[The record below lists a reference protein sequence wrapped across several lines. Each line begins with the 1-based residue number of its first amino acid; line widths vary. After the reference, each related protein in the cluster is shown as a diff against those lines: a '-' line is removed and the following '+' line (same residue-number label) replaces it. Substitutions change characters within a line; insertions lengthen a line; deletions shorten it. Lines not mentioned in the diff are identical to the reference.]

1 MNGELQQVARRLKG
15 RAGAFALSALLL
27 AGCSSDEPN
36 PTPEGG
42 MKLALEKQ
50 EVTASTARIALT
62 AEQVDQY
69 AYQLVAAGEEL
80 PDGESILRLNPRLSP
95 AEGRADIRVQ
105 YLDAATDYTLAV
117 AALGGADGAQMLV
130 QTLDFSTLPLDNV
143 LTVTGVEKNALSFRI
158 ECGENQYWK
167 YSFLTYLDYLERK
180 ASPFWPYDSR
190 FLVANGEPLKGPQ
203 TVTLPV
209 DEYTQILPG
218 QTYILLVGECNAE
231 GAFLYERNDGGGGI
245 GPAPLGTRALPG
257 DEYPDDDV
265 TWSGFFCRRII
276 QAEEP
281 ALSPLTTTVDRAQ
294 LTTRSVTFFLTPDE
308 DAYGFT
314 AGILSEA
321 NYEKYKAMLGEEG
334 MQYFS
339 AYGMAFYTSA
349 TEVSYTGLEEGAYYL
364 LVATF
369 GDENA
374 SALSFQTIPFRR
386 STPTKPA
393 AQLLVTGIEAPAGE
407 TATGPYYCWFN
418 VKAPNKDAVYGTYL
432 TMDYDQ
438 YLNTVQFGSTAEQQ
452 IAAYIDQARFKE
464 DAMAAINSDQG
475 LNLCINA
482 WEDTRYVLIA
492 GVANDEEVLTA
503 TIGMNQTPPA
513 EAEPRTESNLF
524 SELRGVWTLSG
535 TSVQHQAETGQWL
548 DYLHITTKTELMTA
562 PPLGDVPETLPE
574 EVYQAYEQANVPRTI
589 ADAYFRDF
597 KQLGT
602 VMEDKYRGNNRI
614 VGCGIEL
621 GWGSGWGQTWS
632 ESEFRSPWRLFS
644 GTDYN
649 GSGNMDIYRDYGPK
663 FFLHVAPGDVLTL
676 QANSRTIGSA
686 SNYDRQILIFASAN
700 EPEADGTLLLYD
712 DVEFPVERS
721 AGGNTLTVHPIQQDG
736 KTYYFTLAKAGWGVG
751 TGYEILFRAK
761 DALFLSRGWNG
772 SDDQT
777 IVENLLPEPE
787 PQAALRGCLASG
799 KRTTR
804 VAPSHAVP
812 ASYRPTAFT
821 RHTVEYR
828 ADEAAPAAQRFDGRR

>member
-1 MNGELQQVARRLKG
+1 MNGELQQVHRRL
-15 RAGAFALSALLL
+15 RSWAGAFALSALLL
-27 AGCSSDEPN
+27 AGCSSEPN
-36 PTPEGG
+36 VTPEGG
-42 MKLALEKQ
+42 MKLTLEKQ
-50 EVTASTARIALT
+50 EVTAAAARIALT
-62 AEQVDQY
+62 GKQVDQY
-69 AYQLVAAGEEL
+69 AYQLVDKGEEL
-80 PDGESILRLNPRLSP
+80 PDAESILRLNPRFALT
-95 AEGRADIRVQ
+95 AGRAEIRVQ
-105 YLDAATDYTLAV
+105 YLEAAADYTLAV
-117 AALGGADGAQMLV
+117 AALGGADGTQTIV
-130 QTLDFSTLPLDNV
+130 QTLDFVTLPLDNV
-143 LTVTGVEKNALSFRI
+143 LTVTGVEKNTLSFRI

-190 FLVANGEPLKGPQ
+190 FLVPNAEPLKGPQ

-218 QTYILLVGECNAE
+218 ETYILLVGECDAT
-231 GAFLYERNDGGGGI
+231 GVFLYERNDGGGGF
-245 GPAPLGTRALPG
+245 GPGPLGTRALPG

-276 QAEEP
+276 QAEVP
-281 ALSPLTTTVDRAQ
+281 AHSPLTTAVDQAQ

-308 DAYGFT
+308 NAYGFT

-321 NYEKYKAMLGEEG
+321 NYEKYKAMLGEEK

-339 AYGMAFYTSA
+339 AYGMPFYTA
-349 TEVSYTGLEEGAYYL
+349 PAEVSYTGLEEGAYYL

-386 STPTKPA
+386 TTPTKPA

-452 IAAYIDQARFKE
+452 IAAYIDQARFKD
-464 DAMAAINSDQG
+464 DAIAAINSDKG

-524 SELRGVWTLSG
+524 TELRGEWTLSG
-535 TSVQHQAETGQWL
+535 TSVQHQAETGEWL
-548 DYLHITTKTELMTA
+548 DYLHITTKTTLTGA
-562 PPLGDVPETLPE
+562 PPLDDMPETLPE

-597 KQLGT
+597 KQLGP

-614 VGCGIEL
+614 VGCGMEL

-721 AGGNTLTVHPIQQDG
+721 AGGNTLIVHPIQQDG

-777 IVENLLPEPE
+777 IVENLMPEPE
-787 PQAALRGCLASG
+787 PQAALRGRLDGG
-799 KRTTR
+799 KRITR
-804 VAPSHAVP
+804 VMPSHAVP
-812 ASYRPTAFT
+812 SAYRPAAFT

-828 ADEAAPAAQRFDGRR
+828 PDEVPGESPACYGSSR